1 MTMSDHS
8 DLYSSSY
15 YQTHFGGAAYERS
28 ELWLQF
34 FSNIAERIQNDFTP
48 DSVLDA
54 GCAIGMLVEALL
66 QRGVEAHGFDISDW
80 AIQKMPPQYA
90 DHVRVGS
97 ILDPQV
103 VDRHFELVVCIE
115 VLEHLPAADADTAIR
130 NLCSWGDLVL
140 FTSSPQDFKETTHFN
155 VQQPGY
161 WAAKFAQ
168 NGFTRVLDYDATYIA
183 PWARLY
189 RREKVIYP
197 VAVQQYENL
206 LWQQASEL
214 RVVRDQLNKLEQQ
227 IEHLQ
232 EQVNKRQMAY
242 KLRQPVAFGHALKQ
256 RMLPSPARRVRLR
269 QLVRTARVTLRSEGP
284 LALTDRA
291 IRWIRGERRFHRPK
305 TRSSKTGGTDD
316 TIGDPFADYPQW
328 IVEHEPDAQALAQQS
343 EAARRFAYQ
352 PLISIL
358 TPVYNTDRRMLVEMI
373 ESVRS
378 QTYPNWELCLV
389 DGNSIHAHVWEILQD
404 YARSDSRI
412 RIRRLDA
419 NLGISGNSNAALELV
434 TGEFVALL
442 DHDDTLA
449 PFALYA
455 VARSLNAAPDLDF
468 IYSDRDMISEDGSQ
482 RIHPLFKPDWSP
494 EVLLNANYVTHLCV
508 LRTTLV
514 RAIGGFD
521 PKADGAQDW
530 GLFIDVA
537 LRTDRVEHIPQ
548 ILYHWRQHP
557 LSVSTGMDDVKPYAA
572 ASQLRSVQR
581 YVDMQGLQGQPN
593 FAEGYLIRL
602 NWKIDPALAVAV
614 ILDVTTPIS
623 TVQLE
628 KLVRRYTTKLA
639 LPKTELIILDRTGD
653 PAVLQESSW
662 LSSNPQVQIMTFPP
676 ATTTG
681 YARNRAVERATDDV
695 FVFLSADLVSK
706 TNDSIRELV
715 GWAQY
720 PQLGAVT
727 GLLLQ
732 PKESIARAGYI
743 LNLRSVVGSIG
754 PGFHK
759 FSDTL
764 YGPFIWYRN
773 LSAVSGD
780 CLAIRREQFN
790 RVGGFNENFEKAG
803 SDVDLCLRLRRQ
815 SVRNF
820 YTPFAVFK
828 YRQPVSDIWAGTA
841 ADEARLRADHGDI
854 LAAGDPY
861 YNVHLST
868 DDHIPRLRILAR
880 QAQKN

>member
-1 MTMSDHS
+1 MSDYS
-8 DLYSSSY
+8 DLYNSSY
-15 YQTHFGGAAYERS
+15 YRSRFGDSAYERS
-28 ELWLQF
+28 ELWVQF
-34 FSNIAERIQNDFTP
+34 FGNIAEHIQTDFTP

-66 QRGVEAHGFDISDW
+66 EHGVDAHGFDISDW
-80 AIQKMPPQYA
+80 AIQQMPPQYSA
-90 DHVRVGS
+90 HVRVGS

-140 FTSSPQDFKETTHFN
+140 FTSSPQDFEETTHYN

-168 NGFTRVLDYDATYIA
+168 HGFTRVLDYDATYIT

-214 RVVRDQLNKLEQQ
+214 RVVRDQLSKLQRQ
-227 IEHLQ
+227 NNHLQ
-232 EQVNKRQMAY
+232 EQVNRQTAN
-242 KLRQPVAFGHALKQ
+242 KVRLRMAFGRALK
-256 RMLPSPARRVRLR
+256 RRVLPSPARQTRMR

-284 LALTDRA
+284 MALTDRA

-305 TRSSKTGGTDD
+305 TRSSKTGETDD
-316 TIGDPFADYPQW
+316 AIGDPFADYPQW
-328 IVEHEPDAQALAQQS
+328 IIEHEPDAQALARQA
-343 EAARRFAYQ
+343 EAARHFAYQ

-358 TPVYNTDRRMLVEMI
+358 TPVYNTDRRMLVDMI

-378 QTYPNWELCLV
+378 QTYPYWELCLV
-389 DGNSIHAHVWEILQD
+389 DGSSPHSHVWEILQD
-404 YARSDSRI
+404 YARSNSRI

-434 TGEFVALL
+434 TGEFIALL

-449 PFALYA
+449 PFALFA
-455 VARSLNAAPDLDF
+455 VAQSLNAAPDLDF
-468 IYSDRDMISEDGSQ
+468 IYSDRDMISDDGTQ
-482 RIHPLFKPDWSP
+482 RMSPIFKPDWSP
-494 EVLLNANYVTHLCV
+494 EILFNANYVTHLCV
-508 LRTTLV
+508 LRAALV

-521 PKADGAQDW
+521 PQADGAQDW
-530 GLFIDVA
+530 GLFIDAA

-557 LSVSTGMDDVKPYAA
+557 LSVSSGMGDVKPYAV
-572 ASQLRSVQR
+572 ASQLRSIQR
-581 YVDMQGLQGQPN
+581 YVDMQGLQGQPSSV
-593 FAEGYLIRL
+593 EGFLIRL
-602 NWKIDPALAVAV
+602 NWKNDPALAVTV

-623 TVQLE
+623 AIQLE
-628 KLVRRYTTKLA
+628 RLVRRYTSRLA
-639 LPKTELIILDRTGD
+639 IPNTELIILDRTGD
-653 PAVLQESSW
+653 PAVLQTSSR
-662 LSSNPQVQIMTFPP
+662 LASTPRIQIMTFPP

-681 YARNRAVERATDDV
+681 YARNRAVEQATGDV
-695 FVFLSADLVSK
+695 FVFLSADLASK
-706 TNDSIRELV
+706 TNDAIHELV

-720 PQLGAVT
+720 PHLGAVT

-732 PKESIARAGYI
+732 PNENIAHAGYI
-743 LNLRSVVGSIG
+743 LNLRGVVGSIG
-754 PGFHK
+754 PGFPRY
-759 FSDTL
+759 SDTL
-764 YGPFIWYRN
+764 YGSFIWYRN

-780 CLAIRREQFN
+780 CLAIRRDQLQ
-790 RVGGFNENFEKAG
+790 RAGGFNEDFEKAG
-803 SDVDLCLRLRRQ
+803 SDVDLCLRLRKQ
-815 SVRNF
+815 CVRHF

-828 YRQPVSDIWAGTA
+828 YRQPVSDTWAGTA
-841 ADEARLRADHGDI
+841 ADEAKLRALHGDM

-861 YNVHLST
+861 YNIHLST
-868 DDHIPRLRILAR
+868 DDVIPRLRIQPR
-880 QAQKN
+880 KAQDA